1 MLKDCGLCTIC
12 QLTCPFVN
20 LCTLATAYMYNKC
33 TINVK
38 KIMLFMQAVC
48 KRGYA
53 ANKTFKKSKILE
65 RWHLVTLSPKCL
77 CVTKFRLITG
87 TVQDDNKL
95 QHCLYTFSEKTLGLR
110 LPKVECIVFET
121 H

>member
-1 MLKDCGLCTIC
+1 
-12 QLTCPFVN
+12 
-20 LCTLATAYMYNKC
+20 
-33 TINVK
+33 
-38 KIMLFMQAVC
+38 MLFMQAVC